1 MSGATIL
8 GVQGHSLAHDEAAFL
23 RAADPWGLI
32 LFARNIDTPDQ
43 VRRLTGD
50 LRAVLGRDAPI
61 FVDQEGGRVQ
71 RLGPPHWRAWVPP
84 LEEAQATGP
93 RGLWLRA
100 RMQAAELR
108 AVGIDANCAPTC
120 DIAGPRTHPFLR
132 NRCLGE
138 TVETVVQNAR
148 ATAEGLLAGGVLPVL
163 KHMPGHGRAEA
174 DSHLHLPTVSA
185 AADDLRQTD
194 FAPFTALADL
204 PLGMT
209 AHIRFAAFDTA
220 PATQSA
226 TMIDLIR
233 RDIGFA
239 GLLMTDDIGMQ
250 ALAGGFAERA
260 SASIAAGCDV
270 VLHCNG
276 TLADFAQTVEA
287 TGRLGPAAS
296 LRAAAALRWR
306 HAPEPVDLADLEA
319 EYARLWQGKA
329 AHG

>member
-8 GVQGHSLAHDEAAFL
+8 GVQGLNLGRDEAAFL
-23 RAADPWGLI
+23 READPWGLI
-32 LFARNIDTPDQ
+32 LFARNIYTPAQ
-43 VRRLTGD
+43 LARLTSD
-50 LRAVLGRDAPI
+50 LRTALGRDAPI

-71 RLGPPHWRAWVPP
+71 RLGPPHWRAWATPF
-84 LEEAQATGP
+84 EEAQATGP

-120 DIAGPRTHPFLR
+120 DIAGPPTHPFLR

-138 TVETVVQNAR
+138 TVENVVANAR

-174 DSHLHLPTVSA
+174 DSHVHLPAVTA
-185 AADDLRQTD
+185 AADALRASD
-194 FAPFTALADL
+194 FAVFAALADL

-209 AHIRFAAFDTA
+209 AHIRFDAFDTL
-220 PATQSA
+220 PATQSPV
-226 TMIDLIR
+226 MIALMR
-233 RDIGFA
+233 REIGFA

-250 ALAGGFAERA
+250 ALAGGLAQRA
-260 SASIAAGCDV
+260 AASLAAGCDV

-276 TLADFAQTVEA
+276 TLDDFAQTVA
-287 TGRLGPAAS
+287 AAGQMSPAAN

-306 HAPEPVDLADLEA
+306 HAPEPADLAELSA
-319 EYARLWQGKA
+319 EYDRLWQGKA